1 LQNYLFSAHPKSQNR
16 HLVISN
22 SEMSST
28 NAGQID
34 EEIAIQGSRS
44 LCEASEKKLE
54 TAESDINQ
62 LERFYEPFVLKMG
75 TE

>member
-1 LQNYLFSAHPKSQNR
+1 
-16 HLVISN
+16 
-22 SEMSST
+22 MSST
-28 NAGQID
+28 NGGQID